1 MKICIGIISYLPD
14 DAKKREARVDKLYK
28 LIEACNDIFKL
39 PFIIVAQNWKGE
51 KFNINDDSKI
61 INYTEPLGIIGA
73 RQELRKI
80 FLTSNFDYLIMLD
93 DDCELTGTQE
103 SGIQYIKQIEEH
115 PDMYGT
121 WNGTLLKL
129 FAISKEMFKQIDF
142 GTGKVENGDY
152 FEDILFVNTLKK
164 KFPTKHFIFNKNDLV
179 EKSNNYNDPNST
191 WFYGQF
197 NKHDIGDRTRLIL
210 KEIK

>member
-28 LIEACNDIFKL
+28 LIETCNDIFKL
-39 PFIIVAQNWKGE
+39 PFIIIAQNWKGE
-51 KFNINDDSKI
+51 KFNISANLKI

-73 RQELRKI
+73 RQELRKV
-80 FLTSNFDYLIMLD
+80 FLASNYDYLIMLD
-93 DDCELTGTQE
+93 DDCELTGTYND
-103 SGIQYIKQIEEH
+103 GVQYIKQIEEH

-142 GTGKVENGDY
+142 GTGRVENGDY
-152 FEDILFVNTLKK
+152 FEDILFVNTLEK
-164 KFPTKHFIFNKNDLV
+164 KFPTKHFIFNKNGLI

>member
-1 MKICIGIISYLPD
+1 MPD

-28 LIEACNDIFKL
+28 LIETCNDIFKL
-39 PFIIVAQNWKGE
+39 PFIIIAQNWKGE
-51 KFNINDDSKI
+51 KFNVSGDSKI

-73 RQELRKI
+73 RQELRKV
-80 FLTSNFDYLIMLD
+80 FLASKYDYIIMLD
-93 DDCELTGTQE
+93 DDCELMGTSE
-103 SGIQYIKQIEEH
+103 NGKQYIKQIKEH

-129 FAISKEMFKQIDF
+129 FAISKEIFKQVDF

-152 FEDILFVNTLKK
+152 FEDILLVNTLEK
-164 KFPTKHFIFNKNDLV
+164 KFPTKHFIFNKNGLV

-197 NKHDIGDRTRLIL
+197 NKHDIGDRTRALL
-210 KEIK
+210 KEI